1 VHIYKAR
8 VLRESSNPSVQ
19 VCKLLFRHKV
29 GMDESGSGK
38 ETLRPVQ
45 LGQCREEGHRHLA
58 WGQLGLL
65 SPGNKIFSLVLDSS
79 GATQPPP
86 SPPRR
91 TQLNKQA
98 KNIQKI
104 LWGES
109 VKAAARS
116 P

>member
-1 VHIYKAR
+1 
-8 VLRESSNPSVQ
+8 
-19 VCKLLFRHKV
+19 
-29 GMDESGSGK
+29 MDEAGNDK
-38 ETLRPVQ
+38 ETLWPVQ
-45 LGQCREEGHRHLA
+45 PGQCREEGHRHLA
-58 WGQLGLL
+58 WGQLRLL
-65 SPGNKIFSLVLDSS
+65 SPGNKIPSLVLDGS

-86 SPPRR
+86 SPPSR
-91 TQLNKQA
+91 TRLNKQA